1 MGLAYMM
8 DKNIFEFVIYIIH
21 ACADKWI
28 MMPSEVYKLLDS
40 NDCINKFLVSNYD
53 VLHTQ
58 STSYIIEDIKDYLLT
73 RGVTI

>member
-21 ACADKWI
+21 ACADKWN

-40 NDCINKFLVSNYD
+40 NDCINKLLVSNYD

-58 STSYIIEDIKDYLLT
+58 SSANIVDDLREYLNV
-73 RGVTI
+73 RGVSV

>member
-21 ACADKWI
+21 ACADKWN

-40 NDCINKFLVSNYD
+40 NDCINEFLVLNYD

-58 STSYIIEDIKDYLLT
+58 STANTVDDLREYLNV
-73 RGVTI
+73 RGVSV